1 MTNSWMD
8 VARAEMDAQG
18 LDAWLICDF
27 RGTNP
32 FAARFLDLDGG
43 FLSRRI
49 FALIPREG
57 TPTLLLSRLEIGS
70 MRAAGFDLVAYGG
83 RAELE
88 ERLRA
93 MKPAGR
99 VAIEVSPGGDVPY
112 VSVVDGGTVSML
124 EQLGYE
130 LASSAELL
138 QAFAAWN
145 DVEMEQHRAAATAVM
160 EVLDE
165 AWEFLREA
173 IATRP
178 EVRETDVQD
187 VVAHGFDRRGM
198 TYGHRAIVG
207 FGPNAGDPH
216 YAPRRGEDR
225 VLTPG
230 DVVLIDL
237 FARMDVPGAPYGDVT
252 WMGVYGEVEADV
264 DAAFR
269 AVVAARQA
277 AVDVLR
283 TAAREGR
290 VARGCDVDVAARKVL
305 VEAGYGEAVVHRTG
319 HSLGSAH
326 THGEAVH
333 FDDFETH
340 DVRTV
345 RPGIGATVEPG
356 VYTATFGVRSELNL
370 IQRVDG
376 PEITTGEQTEW
387 VRLPLGPWHA

>member
-1 MTNSWMD
+1 MTTSWMD

-18 LDAWLICDF
+18 LDAWLIYDF

-32 FAARFLDLDGG
+32 FAGRFLNLDGG
-43 FLSRRI
+43 LLSRRI
-49 FALIPREG
+49 FALIPRVG

-70 MRAAGFDLVAYGG
+70 MRAEGFELRAYGG
-83 RAELE
+83 RVELE

-93 MKPAGR
+93 MRPAGR

-112 VSVVDGGTVSML
+112 VSVVDGGTIGML
-124 EQLGYE
+124 EDLGYQ
-130 LASSAELL
+130 LTSSAELL
-138 QAFAAWN
+138 QAFAAWTE
-145 DVEMEQHRAAATAVM
+145 DKMEQHRAAAKAVM
-160 EVLDE
+160 EVLEE
-165 AWEFLREA
+165 AWNFLREA

-178 EVRETDVQD
+178 EVRETDVQE
-187 VVAHGFDRRGM
+187 VVARGFDARGM

-237 FARMDVPGAPYGDVT
+237 FARLDRPGAPYGDVT
-252 WMGVYGEVEADV
+252 WMGVYGDLDPDV

-269 AVVAARQA
+269 AVVAARDA
-277 AVDVLR
+277 AVEVLR
-283 TAAREGR
+283 SAGR
-290 VARGCDVDVAARKVL
+290 DRRTVRGCDVDAAARKVL
-305 VEAGYGEAVVHRTG
+305 VDAGYERAFVHRTG
-319 HSLGSAH
+319 HSLGSEH
-326 THGEAVH
+326 THGDAVH

-340 DVRTV
+340 DVRSV

-356 VYTATFGVRSELNL
+356 VYTERFGVRSELNL
-370 IQRVDG
+370 IQHAEG
-376 PEITTGEQTEW
+376 PEVTTGEQSDW
-387 VRLPLGPWHA
+387 VRLPLGPWHT